1 MIMNQ
6 QHYRSV
12 LKATFQPLLVMP
24 SLNKKEL
31 EKRTTADEI
40 IFFKRIIDSSQSQFG
55 VYQST
60 LAPGLPV
67 ELESPCGESGLP
79 RVHNPMFRGGNIAL
93 NLLW

>member
-40 IFFKRIIDSSQSQFG
+40 IFF
-55 VYQST
+55 
-60 LAPGLPV
+60 
-67 ELESPCGESGLP
+67 
-79 RVHNPMFRGGNIAL
+79 
-93 NLLW
+93 